1 MKKELFRFFKMND
14 VENKADL
21 SLASISPI
29 SIGAEA
35 AAVTYPD
42 SEEKLALLVGFLDKS
57 KIKYKISGRMSN
69 LLPPDKKYDGA
80 VIRTD
85 RLNNYSINSC
95 ILTVCCGMTL
105 PHIAR
110 ILQNAGLSG
119 FEGLS
124 GIPGSIGG
132 AIVGN
137 AGAFGRE
144 ISDLLLDVRVYD
156 RSNGY
161 FYSLKVS
168 DLHFGYRSSSIMHSG
183 LLIASARFK
192 LSPSDPLTVKIEMD
206 RCREI
211 RKSTQPTDK
220 PSLGSCFKRPRGD
233 LAAAWLIDKC
243 GLKGYR
249 IGGAQISEKHAGFI
263 VNSGGATA
271 SDYIALL
278 DYAAKKVYEEYEI
291 SLEREVEIM

>member
-1 MKKELFRFFKMND
+1 MTKELFRFLKMND
-14 VENKADL
+14 VEYKEHL

-29 SIGAEA
+29 RIGADA
-35 AAVTYPD
+35 TAVAYPD
-42 SEEKLALLVGFLDKS
+42 SEIKLALLLGFLDKL
-57 KIKYKISGRMSN
+57 KIKHKIVGRMSN
-69 LLPPDKKYDGA
+69 LLPPDEKYDGV

-85 RLNNYSINSC
+85 RINGYSIDSNVVN
-95 ILTVCCGMTL
+95 VCCGMSL
-105 PHIAR
+105 PHISR
-110 ILQNAGLSG
+110 ILQNAGFSG

-132 AIVGN
+132 AVAGN
-137 AGAFGRE
+137 AGAFGRQ
-144 ISDLLLDVRVYD
+144 ISDLLLDVKVYD
-156 RSNGY
+156 RSKDC
-161 FYSLKVS
+161 FLSLKAS
-168 DLHFGYRSSSIMHSG
+168 DLGFSYRSSSLIHSE
-183 LLIASARFK
+183 IVITSARFK
-192 LSPSDPLTVKIEMD
+192 VFPSNPLTVKSEMD

-211 RKSTQPTDK
+211 RLRTQPIDK
-220 PSLGSCFKRPRGD
+220 ASLGSCFKRPSED

-271 SDYIALL
+271 SDYIALS
-278 DYAAKKVYEEYEI
+278 DCAAKKVYEKYEI